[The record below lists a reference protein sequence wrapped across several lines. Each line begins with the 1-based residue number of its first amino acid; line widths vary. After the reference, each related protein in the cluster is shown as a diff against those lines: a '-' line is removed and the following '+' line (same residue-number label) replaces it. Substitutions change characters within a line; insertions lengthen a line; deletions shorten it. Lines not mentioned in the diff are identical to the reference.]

1 MYKTAVNASAPAHA
15 SAHAPAP
22 AIAPHAPAPAPAI
35 NYPQAIKLIAA
46 IIIADDAK
54 QAANYAQGHALVD
67 LTPLMSAC
75 KAYRDLAAIL
85 GTILTNRGPSPFI
98 DHFVHDVDITVQS
111 MTPEEQYKAF
121 RSTLGHTMLYSA
133 ACWGN
138 IATFGGRHRIT
149 YSKTSGIVVEAIAQ
163 PAVVP
168 VAPAP
173 AVVALVPPA
182 PAAPAAPAP
191 AAAPEPSIGAWATI
205 PDGEFIPTARA
216 ASPTKALDTSSS
228 EQFPALTG
236 NK

>member
-15 SAHAPAP
+15 PAPAP
-22 AIAPHAPAPAPAI
+22 AHAPAPAPAS
-35 NYPQAIKLIAA
+35 NYPQTIKLIAA
-46 IIIADDAK
+46 SIIADDAK

-85 GTILTNRGPSPFI
+85 GTILTNRGPFPFI

-163 PAVVP
+163 PVVVP
-168 VAPAP
+168 AAPAP
-173 AVVALVPPA
+173 VPAVVVALVPA

-236 NK
+236 SK

>member
-15 SAHAPAP
+15 PASAPAHAPA
-22 AIAPHAPAPAPAI
+22 HAPAPAI

-182 PAAPAAPAP
+182 PAAPAP

-236 NK
+236 SK